1 MEDLKL
7 SNIPAQAQTV
17 IEPFLKD
24 ILANYREDIISIY
37 IIGSA
42 VTKGFHPKYSD
53 INTVIVVKGIKI
65 PFYDFIASLGKRYGK
80 KKIRAPLIMTSDYIN
95 RSLEVFPVEFLEMKL
110 IHQLVYG
117 DDVLK
122 DIKIEKADIRLQC
135 ERELKGKLQHLCQ
148 GYIKAMGDKRTFT
161 DLLVGSLSGYFPLFR
176 GILFLYDHE
185 IPKEKGD
192 VLCAMNECCDVDM
205 NVFRN
210 VMDVRS
216 HNFYPPFEALKEVF
230 KNLYHVLD
238 AITKKVDEFKTEHA

>member
-24 ILANYREDIISIY
+24 ILANYKEDIISIY

-42 VTKGFHPKYSD
+42 ITKGFHPKYSD

-80 KKIRAPLIMTSDYIN
+80 KKIRAPLIMTPDYIN
-95 RSLEVFPVEFLEMKL
+95 RSREVFPVEFLEMKL

-135 ERELKGKLQHLCQ
+135 ERELKGKHQHLCQ

-176 GILFLYDHE
+176 GILFLYDRE

-210 VMDVRS
+210 IMDIRS

-238 AITKKVDEFKTEHA
+238 AITKKVDEFKIEHV

>member
-24 ILANYREDIISIY
+24 ILANYKEDIISIY

-42 VTKGFHPKYSD
+42 ITKGFHPKYSD

-80 KKIRAPLIMTSDYIN
+80 KKIRAPLIMTPDYIN
-95 RSLEVFPVEFLEMKL
+95 RSREVFPVEFLEMKL

-135 ERELKGKLQHLCQ
+135 ERELKGKHQHLCQ

-176 GILFLYDHE
+176 GVLFLYDHE

-192 VLCAMNECCDVDM
+192 VLHALNECCDVDM

-210 VMDVRS
+210 IMDIRS

-238 AITKKVDEFKTEHA
+238 AITKKVDEFKIEHV

>member
-1 MEDLKL
+1 MDDLKL
-7 SNIPAQAQTV
+7 FNLPAHVQTV

-24 ILANYREDIISIY
+24 ILAKYKEDIVSIY

-42 VTKGFHPKYSD
+42 VTKDFHPKYSD
-53 INTVIVVKGIKI
+53 INTLIVVKGIEI

-80 KKIRAPLIMTSDYIN
+80 KKIRAPLIMTRDYIN
-95 RSLEVFPVEFLEMKL
+95 RSLEVFPLEFLEMEL
-110 IHQLVYG
+110 IHHLVYG

-238 AITKKVDEFKTEHA
+238 VITKKVDEFKIEHA

>member
-24 ILANYREDIISIY
+24 ILAKYKEDIISIY

-80 KKIRAPLIMTSDYIN
+80 KKIRAPLIMTPDYIN
-95 RSLEVFPVEFLEMKL
+95 RSREVFPVEFLEMKL

-122 DIKIEKADIRLQC
+122 NIKIEKADIRLQC
-135 ERELKGKLQHLCQ
+135 ERELKGKHQHLCQ

-176 GILFLYDHE
+176 GILFLYDRE

-210 VMDVRS
+210 IMDIRS

-238 AITKKVDEFKTEHA
+238 AITKKVDEFKIEHV

>member
-24 ILANYREDIISIY
+24 ILANYKEDIISIY

-42 VTKGFHPKYSD
+42 ITKGFHPKYSD

-80 KKIRAPLIMTSDYIN
+80 KKIRAPLIMTPDYIN
-95 RSLEVFPVEFLEMKL
+95 RSREVFPVEFLEMKL

-135 ERELKGKLQHLCQ
+135 ERELKGKHQHLCQ

-192 VLCAMNECCDVDM
+192 VLHALNECCDVDM

-210 VMDVRS
+210 IMDIRS

-238 AITKKVDEFKTEHA
+238 AITKKVDEFKIEHV

>member
-7 SNIPAQAQTV
+7 SNIPAQTQTV

-24 ILANYREDIISIY
+24 ILANYKEDILSIY

-53 INTVIVVKGIKI
+53 INTVIVVKGIKL
-65 PFYDFIASLGKRYGK
+65 PFYDFIAFLGKRYGK
-80 KKIRAPLIMTSDYIN
+80 KRIRAPLIVTREYIN
-95 RSLEVFPVEFLEMKL
+95 RSLEVFPLEFLEMKL

-117 DDVLK
+117 EDVLK
-122 DIKIEKADIRLQC
+122 DIKLEKADIRLQC

-148 GYIKAMGDKRTFT
+148 GYVKAMGDKTALT
-161 DLLVGSLSGYFPLFR
+161 DLFVASLSGYFPLFR

-192 VLCAMNECCDVDM
+192 VLSALNECCDVDT

-210 VMDVRS
+210 LMDIRA
-216 HNFYPPFEALKEVF
+216 HNFYPHIEALKELF
-230 KNLYHVLD
+230 KNLYRVLD
-238 AITKKVDEFKTEHA
+238 TITRKVDEFKIEHA

>member
-24 ILANYREDIISIY
+24 ILANYKEDIISIY

-42 VTKGFHPKYSD
+42 ITKGFHPKYSD

-80 KKIRAPLIMTSDYIN
+80 KKIRAPLIMTPDYIN
-95 RSLEVFPVEFLEMKL
+95 RSLEVFPLEFLEMKL

-192 VLCAMNECCDVDM
+192 VLHALNECCDVDM

-210 VMDVRS
+210 IMDIRS

-238 AITKKVDEFKTEHA
+238 AITKKVDEFKIEHV